1 MAQYRDIN
9 MLLLNTNKGPAGIG
23 SSGYHV
29 PGLPDPGDSVTVSV
43 VDRGF
48 LNILLHHIDPLDLHC
63 RGETNNHIVDREGT
77 VTIARAERVTFS
89 YKKIAG
95 ILRR

>member
-9 MLLLNTNKGPAGIG
+9 ELLLNTNKGPAGIG

-48 LNILLHHIDPLDLHC
+48 LNILIHQIDPQSLHC
-63 RGETNNHIVDREGT
+63 RGETINHIVDSEGN

-95 ILRR
+95 INRQ

>member
-9 MLLLNTNKGPAGIG
+9 ELLLNTNKGPAGIG
-23 SSGYHV
+23 SSRYQA
-29 PGLPDPGDSVTVSV
+29 PGLPDPGDRVTVSL

-48 LNILLHHIDPLDLHC
+48 LNILIHHIDPQNFHC
-63 RGETNNHIVDREGT
+63 RGETINHIVDSEAN
-77 VTIARAERVTFS
+77 VIVARAERVTFS

-95 ILRR
+95 INRQ

>member
-9 MLLLNTNKGPAGIG
+9 ELLLNTNKGPAGIG
-23 SSGYHV
+23 SSGYQV
-29 PGLPDPGDSVTVSV
+29 PGLPSPGDSVTVSV

-48 LNILLHHIDPLDLHC
+48 LNILIHHIDPQNLHC
-63 RGETNNHIVDREGT
+63 RGETIRHIFDSEGNE
-77 VTIARAERVTFS
+77 IIDRAERVTFS

-95 ILRR
+95 IHRQ